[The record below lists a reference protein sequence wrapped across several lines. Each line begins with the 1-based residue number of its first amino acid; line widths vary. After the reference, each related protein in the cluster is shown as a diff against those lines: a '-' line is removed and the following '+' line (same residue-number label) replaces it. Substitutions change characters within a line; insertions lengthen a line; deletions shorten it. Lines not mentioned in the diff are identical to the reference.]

1 MKGEQLELNL
11 WEELRRA
18 QQMPET
24 VEVMQILDTMED
36 TAAQLPEAARL
47 RFAGEALLQIAEL
60 CAARATVL
68 MTEWEEAYRDPVVQQ
83 GFFTDL
89 VRQTM
94 AVDLS
99 DLMEPD
105 PPRKPRTKRSKSGET
120 EEMSIVALV
129 DKETVLALAEQ
140 WEAEA
145 VEVGRNQD
153 VWAIAHNEDVS
164 QWIQIIIQEL
174 PDQTNTKV
182 SFTELCD
189 RLGLSWV
196 EVWLGLLLGGFELEQ
211 SGEFYGSS
219 IWVKRTRD
227 CVAAM
232 EEEA

>member
-24 VEVMQILDTMED
+24 VEVVQILDTMEA

-47 RFAGEALLQIAEL
+47 QFAGEALLQIAEL

-99 DLMEPD
+99 DLMEPT
-105 PPRKPRTKRSKSGET
+105 PPRKPRTKRVKST
-120 EEMSIVALV
+120 EIAEGSVVATVDKAVLLAMVDQLESEVALEEER
-129 DKETVLALAEQ
+129 KQQVLQIAHDE
-140 WEAEA
+140 
-145 VEVGRNQD
+145 EVSR
-153 VWAIAHNEDVS
+153 WIEAIA
-164 QWIQIIIQEL
+164 QWLIAI
-174 PDQTNTKV
+174 PTHCT
-182 SFTELCD
+182 SFAHLCQS
-189 RLGLSWV
+189 LGMPRV
-196 EVWLGLLLGGFELEQ
+196 EIWLGVLLGEFELEQ
-211 SGEFYGSS
+211 GEEFYSNTF
-219 IWVKRTRD
+219 WVKGTSAD
-227 CVAAM
+227 S
-232 EEEA
+232 

>member
-24 VEVMQILDTMED
+24 VEVVQILDTMEV

-47 RFAGEALLQIAEL
+47 QFAGEALLQIAEL

-99 DLMEPD
+99 DLMEPT
-105 PPRKPRTKRSKSGET
+105 PPRKSRTKRVKSAET
-120 EEMSIVALV
+120 EEGSVVAAV
-129 DKETVLALAEQ
+129 DKAALLAMVDQLESEAALEEERKQQVLQ
-140 WEAEA
+140 
-145 VEVGRNQD
+145 
-153 VWAIAHNEDVS
+153 IAHDEDVS
-164 QWIQIIIQEL
+164 RWIEAIAQWL
-174 PDQTNTKV
+174 RAVPAHQT
-182 SFTELCD
+182 SFAHLCQS
-189 RLGLSWV
+189 LGMPRV
-196 EVWLGLLLGGFELEQ
+196 EVWLGVLLGEFELEQ
-211 SGEFYGSS
+211 GEEFYSDAL
-219 IWVKRTRD
+219 WVREVSVDTG
-227 CVAAM
+227 
-232 EEEA
+232 